1 MILPHNCLIL
11 VTDGRKMLMLRN
23 KGSGERIELRTER
36 HEMREDRKDREIKTD
51 APGLTGQSAGFGRP
65 AMQEP
70 DYHQLDED
78 RWAAETAK
86 TINMRALAHDFE
98 QLVVIAPP
106 KTMGELRGHW
116 HKEVEQRIVAEV
128 TKEMTDRPVPEIE
141 ALLRGESAPP
151 AGGGKQD

>member
-23 KGSGERIELRTER
+23 KGSGDRIELQTER

-65 AMQEP
+65 AMEEP
-70 DYHQLDED
+70 DYHQLDEE
-78 RWAAETAK
+78 RWAAET
-86 TINMRALAHDFE
+86 TNIINMRALAHEFE

-106 KTMGELRGHW
+106 KTMGELRSHW
-116 HKEVEQRIVAEV
+116 HKEVEQRIVSEI
-128 TKEMTDRPVPEIE
+128 TKEMTDRPLPEIE

-151 AGGGKQD
+151 AGGGE